1 MSNFTCYVGEQIRKY
16 RKAGKM
22 TLQDLADAIHKS
34 RATICKY
41 ENGRVNMP
49 NSVIMRLVEIFQVS
63 ADYLLGT
70 DEVVPL
76 LKSSS
81 AKLSSSSMPHTP
93 AIGVPLVG
101 FVHAGLPMLADENIT
116 EYIPVSANEVSSG
129 ECFFMQVEGDC
140 MTGDHIVEGS
150 LVLVRKCVEADN
162 NCIGVVRI
170 GDEVLLRHIQRFGK
184 QLALTPSNPAYNTM
198 IVSEGDVQIIGKVI
212 ETRLRF

>member
-1 MSNFTCYVGEQIRKY
+1 MNRLKQLRNSRGITQDELGRMLGVQ
-16 RKAGKM
+16 KA
-22 TLQDLADAIHKS
+22 A
-34 RATICKY
+34 ICKY

-101 FVHAGLPMLADENIT
+101 FVHAGLPML
-116 EYIPVSANEVSSG
+116 VSANEVSSG

>member
-1 MSNFTCYVGEQIRKY
+1 MNRLKQLRNSRGITQDELGRMLGVQ
-16 RKAGKM
+16 KA
-22 TLQDLADAIHKS
+22 A
-34 RATICKY
+34 ICKY

-81 AKLSSSSMPHTP
+81 AKLSSSSKPHAP

-116 EYIPVSANEVSSG
+116 EYIPVSANEVSSFALA
-129 ECFFMQVEGDC
+129 ECVSFA
-140 MTGDHIVEGS
+140 TITN
-150 LVLVRKCVEADN
+150 VRTT
-162 NCIGVVRI
+162 VRI
-170 GDEVLLRHIQRFGK
+170 
-184 QLALTPSNPAYNTM
+184 
-198 IVSEGDVQIIGKVI
+198 VSKSKVI
-212 ETRLRF
+212 ASIFIPFFFIKPFVLHSLIFHFNSAF

>member
-1 MSNFTCYVGEQIRKY
+1 MNRLKQLRNSRGITQDELGRMLGVQ
-16 RKAGKM
+16 KA
-22 TLQDLADAIHKS
+22 A
-34 RATICKY
+34 ICKY

-140 MTGDHIVEGS
+140 MTGITS
-150 LVLVRKCVEADN
+150 LKARSFWCGNVLRRTTIAS
-162 NCIGVVRI
+162 
-170 GDEVLLRHIQRFGK
+170 
-184 QLALTPSNPAYNTM
+184 ALC
-198 IVSEGDVQIIGKVI
+198 VSETRCFCGISSASKAACAHPVQSGIQHHD
-212 ETRLRF
+212 RFRGRCSNNR

>member
-1 MSNFTCYVGEQIRKY
+1 MNRIKELRTSRGITQDELGGMVGVQ
-16 RKAGKM
+16 KA
-22 TLQDLADAIHKS
+22 A
-34 RATICKY
+34 ICKY
-41 ENGRVNMP
+41 ENGRVNIP
-49 NSVIMRLVEIFQVS
+49 NSVIMRLVEVFQVS

-76 LKSSS
+76 LKTGPSRF
-81 AKLSSSSMPHTP
+81 SSSSMPQP
-93 AIGVPLVG
+93 SVIGVPLVG

-116 EYIPVSANEVSSG
+116 EYIPVSTNDVSAD

-150 LVLVRKCVEADN
+150 LVLVKKCVEADN

-170 GDEVLLRHIQRFGK
+170 GDEVLLRHIQRFEK
-184 QLALTPSNPAYNTM
+184 QLVLTPSNPAYSTM

>member
-1 MSNFTCYVGEQIRKY
+1 
-16 RKAGKM
+16 
-22 TLQDLADAIHKS
+22 
-34 RATICKY
+34 
-41 ENGRVNMP
+41 
-49 NSVIMRLVEIFQVS
+49 VEIFQVS

-140 MTGDHIVEGS
+140 MMKRKK
-150 LVLVRKCVEADN
+150 VLPNLISAAERLHPCREDN
-162 NCIGVVRI
+162 PR
-170 GDEVLLRHIQRFGK
+170 
-184 QLALTPSNPAYNTM
+184 
-198 IVSEGDVQIIGKVI
+198 
-212 ETRLRF
+212 

>member
-1 MSNFTCYVGEQIRKY
+1 MNRLKQLRNSRGITQDELGRMLGVQ
-16 RKAGKM
+16 KA
-22 TLQDLADAIHKS
+22 A
-34 RATICKY
+34 ICKY

-170 GDEVLLRHIQRFGK
+170 LSLIHISEPTRH
-184 QLALTPSNPAYNTM
+184 
-198 IVSEGDVQIIGKVI
+198 
-212 ETRLRF
+212 

>member
-1 MSNFTCYVGEQIRKY
+1 MNRLKQLRNSRGITQDELGRMLGVQ
-16 RKAGKM
+16 KA
-22 TLQDLADAIHKS
+22 A
-34 RATICKY
+34 ICKY

-81 AKLSSSSMPHTP
+81 AKLSSSSKPHAP

-150 LVLVRKCVEADN
+150 LVLVRKCVEAGN

-170 GDEVLLRHIQRFGK
+170 GDDVLLRHIQRFGK

>member
-1 MSNFTCYVGEQIRKY
+1 MNRLKQLRNSRGITQDELGRMLGVQ
-16 RKAGKM
+16 KA
-22 TLQDLADAIHKS
+22 A
-34 RATICKY
+34 ICKY

-81 AKLSSSSMPHTP
+81 AKLSSSSKPHAP

-198 IVSEGDVQIIGKVI
+198 IFSEGDVQIIGKVI

>member
-1 MSNFTCYVGEQIRKY
+1 MNRLKQLRNSRGITQDELGRMLGVQ
-16 RKAGKM
+16 KA
-22 TLQDLADAIHKS
+22 A
-34 RATICKY
+34 ICKY

-101 FVHAGLPMLADENIT
+101 FVHAG
-116 EYIPVSANEVSSG
+116 
-129 ECFFMQVEGDC
+129 CRC
-140 MTGDHIVEGS
+140 
-150 LVLVRKCVEADN
+150 
-162 NCIGVVRI
+162 
-170 GDEVLLRHIQRFGK
+170 LRMKI
-184 QLALTPSNPAYNTM
+184 
-198 IVSEGDVQIIGKVI
+198 
-212 ETRLRF
+212 

>member
-1 MSNFTCYVGEQIRKY
+1 MNRLKQLRNSRGITQDELGRMLGVQ
-16 RKAGKM
+16 KA
-22 TLQDLADAIHKS
+22 A
-34 RATICKY
+34 ICKY

-116 EYIPVSANEVSSG
+116 EYIPVSANKNTAGIVRSS
-129 ECFFMQVEGDC
+129 FP
-140 MTGDHIVEGS
+140 HIVFF
-150 LVLVRKCVEADN
+150 LPDH
-162 NCIGVVRI
+162 RI
-170 GDEVLLRHIQRFGK
+170 IPNTAHTKAGGK
-184 QLALTPSNPAYNTM
+184 LYSSQPP
-198 IVSEGDVQIIGKVI
+198 I
-212 ETRLRF
+212 

>member
-1 MSNFTCYVGEQIRKY
+1 MNRLKQLRNSRGITQDELGRMLGVQ
-16 RKAGKM
+16 KA
-22 TLQDLADAIHKS
+22 A
-34 RATICKY
+34 ICKY

-76 LKSSS
+76 LKSNS

-93 AIGVPLVG
+93 AI
-101 FVHAGLPMLADENIT
+101 AGLPMLADENIT